1 MIEHHPIEC
10 TCSELIIANKNG
22 FISVSIDLQNLLTTF
37 FYEIAITLSKAL
49 RKCENIILMGDLNID
64 TKCKDT
70 RPDKLEEFCDVFN
83 LKNLVKSETNFT
95 KDRKSL
101 IDLILKNKSLSFQR
115 TRLTESILNEYH
127 KLL

>member
-1 MIEHHPIEC
+1 M
-10 TCSELIIANKNG
+10 
-22 FISVSIDLQNLLTTF
+22 D
-37 FYEIAITLSKAL
+37 
-49 RKCENIILMGDLNID
+49 DLNID

-70 RPDKLEEFCDVFN
+70 RQDKLEEFSDVFN

-101 IDLILKNKSLSFQR
+101 IDLILKNKPLSFQR
-115 TRLTESILNEYH
+115 TRLTELILNEYH